1 VHDGTYAKNI
11 EKIRGHL
18 DKIKNLQPIG
28 RYGMFKYNNMDHSIL
43 TGLFAA
49 ENILGKSHDI
59 WKVNADIEL

>member
-1 VHDGTYAKNI
+1 
-11 EKIRGHL
+11 
-18 DKIKNLQPIG
+18 
-28 RYGMFKYNNMDHSIL
+28 MDHSIL